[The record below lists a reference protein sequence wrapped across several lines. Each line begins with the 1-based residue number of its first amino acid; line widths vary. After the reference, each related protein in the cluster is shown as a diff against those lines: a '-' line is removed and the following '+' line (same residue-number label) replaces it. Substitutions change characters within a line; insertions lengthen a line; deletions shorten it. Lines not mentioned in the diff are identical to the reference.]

1 MQQGYTNMMK
11 QGEEP
16 CSEDPVDVVSFL
28 EQGQGL
34 IGGPM
39 LVAIHHFSGVPFK

>member
-1 MQQGYTNMMK
+1 MQKGYTNMMN

-28 EQGQGL
+28 EQGLGL
-34 IGGPM
+34 IG
-39 LVAIHHFSGVPFK
+39 VSHVSK